1 MPTLYTYVMPYDGGS
16 APNPYWGICTLV
28 ICKPK
33 IRLSAQ
39 VGDWVVGTGS
49 TRARVTDREF
59 RDMSGRVV
67 YAMRVTDKMT
77 MQEYDALTRERLPN
91 KIPDWFNRDWRRRVG
106 DSIYDFTTI
115 PPKQRKSVHDVRA
128 VERDLGGGYAL
139 LSTDFYYFG
148 DQAVALAGDLL
159 PILAKTQGHRS
170 NVNGPYLDRFVAW
183 IRGLGCESGTV
194 AGEPI
199 YRRFRVG
206 RQQENAARGEPSRG
220 ASRASCG
227 TS

>member
-170 NVNGPYLDRFVAW
+170 NVNGPYLDGFVAW
-183 IRGLGCESGTV
+183 VRGLGHAPGSLLGDPIFRRLRGKAAGGEMPNPKGSTCE
-194 AGEPI
+194 
-199 YRRFRVG
+199 R
-206 RQQENAARGEPSRG
+206 
-220 ASRASCG
+220 
-227 TS
+227 